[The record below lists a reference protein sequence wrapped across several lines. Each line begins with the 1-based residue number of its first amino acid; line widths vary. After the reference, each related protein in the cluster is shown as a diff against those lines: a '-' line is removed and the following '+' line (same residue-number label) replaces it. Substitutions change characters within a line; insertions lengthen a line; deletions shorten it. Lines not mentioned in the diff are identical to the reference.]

1 MLGDRE
7 FTTEEIAQFCGVS
20 RPAVVDWITRGTL
33 QARLTDGGH
42 RRIARAVLAEF
53 LRTQGYRVPLD
64 VGREKPLVFVID
76 DESMWR
82 AWIEEALQTD
92 GDFDVETFA
101 PGTEV
106 LLATG
111 EYKPDV
117 IVFDLR
123 MPGLDGHQLLDAFHQ
138 AQDELG
144 DMLLVAMGAHDDEL
158 PLARRNGAHLALS
171 KSRVKAGE
179 LHPMLVKLVSE
190 KQRRPILGT

>member
-7 FTTEEIAQFCGVS
+7 FTTEEIAQICGVS

-33 QARLTDGGH
+33 RARLTDGGH
-42 RRIARAVLAEF
+42 RRVARASLSEF
-53 LRTQGYRVPLD
+53 LRGQGYRVPLE
-64 VGREKPLVFVID
+64 VGRERPLVFVID

-82 AWIEEALQTD
+82 SWIEEALQRD
-92 GDFDVETFA
+92 GDFDIETFA

-123 MPGLDGHQLLDAFHQ
+123 MPGIDSHQLLEALHETRD
-138 AQDELG
+138 DLG
-144 DMLLVAMGAHDDEL
+144 DVLLVAMGAHDDEL

-171 KSRVKAGE
+171 KMRVKTGE

-190 KQRRPILGT
+190 KQRRPLHAT